1 MFLKAFFFVLF
12 ATLNFLL
19 GSGLVPHARN
29 SSRKLRR
36 NASRDGNKE
45 IEVVTEMCVL
55 RVWLNS
61 LEVASC
67 TWEFGAKTIECQDAA
82 AGAFTLSLRDR
93 AYLVRAVFCGRLSF
107 VAHVA
112 LPYPGFTRRVF
123 SCLFQV

>member
-1 MFLKAFFFVLF
+1 MLLKAFFFVLF

-19 GSGLVPHARN
+19 DSGLVPRAKN

-36 NASRDGNKE
+36 NVSRDGNIE
-45 IEVVTEMCVL
+45 IEVVTEICVL

-82 AGAFTLSLRDR
+82 AGAFPLSLRDR
-93 AYLVRAVFCGRLSF
+93 AYLVRVVFYGKLSF

-112 LPYPGFTRRVF
+112 LPHPSFTRRVF